1 MLAGPI
7 IGNMI
12 IWLLTLWMA
21 KPDEKP
27 QTPRQPRR
35 NGPERIPI
43 RRNKSGTALS
53 DFVKAMRE
61 EDAEPPRIASTLTPG
76 IPTRLRIPSPKPM
89 IRTPLF
95 PLSAPLSD
103 ETAMTPRNAHLS
115 TFSRQ
120 MHGSF
125 DMSISKSSRAPIK
138 LTPPFPPFQEEEE
151 DEDEDENNSASRRS
165 ALSPPSYSELIEE
178 ANSVP
183 LPQSPIIQAKLQSH
197 TNNAI
202 PQSQNYHN
210 AIAYP
215 GASRRVRFNPHMRVV
230 STGAQLF
237 PVDEQNPLS
246 PNIDLPTPPIRPA
259 IWVEEEEEEEE
270 EMGRAW

>member
-7 IGNMI
+7 IGNLI
-12 IWLLTLWMA
+12 IWLLTLLMA
-21 KPDEKP
+21 KPEDKP
-27 QTPRQPRR
+27 TPCRPQPRS

-53 DFVKAMRE
+53 DFVRAMRE

-103 ETAMTPRNAHLS
+103 ETAMTPRNPHFF
-115 TFSRQ
+115 TFSRP
-120 MHGSF
+120 MGGSF
-125 DMSISKSSRAPIK
+125 DMSISKSPHAPIR
-138 LTPPFPPFQEEEE
+138 LISPFPPFQEE
-151 DEDEDENNSASRRS
+151 DEDENENNNTSERS
-165 ALSPPSYSELIEE
+165 PLSPPSYSELIED

-183 LPQSPIIQAKLQSH
+183 IPQSPVIQENLQSH
-197 TNNAI
+197 TNTAI
-202 PQSQNYHN
+202 HQPQNYHN
-210 AIAYP
+210 AIAYS
-215 GASRRVRFNPHMRVV
+215 GASRRLRFTPHMRVV

-246 PNIDLPTPPIRPA
+246 PNIDLPTPPNRPA
-259 IWVEEEEEEEE
+259 VWVEEDEGEQ
-270 EMGRAW
+270 GFGTAW